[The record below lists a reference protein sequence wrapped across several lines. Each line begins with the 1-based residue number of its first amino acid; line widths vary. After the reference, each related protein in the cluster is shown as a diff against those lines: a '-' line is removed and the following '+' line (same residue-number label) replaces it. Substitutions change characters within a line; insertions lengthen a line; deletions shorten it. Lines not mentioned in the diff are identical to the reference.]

1 MAAAPKSGAGTV
13 DKAPIKLPIG
23 VRAAATI
30 TTFLFM
36 FVGFVLG
43 SHFGREFN
51 QFKLHPNGFGVKTKA
66 ITLFFEINDCRKK

>member
-1 MAAAPKSGAGTV
+1 
-13 DKAPIKLPIG
+13 
-23 VRAAATI
+23 
-30 TTFLFM
+30 M